1 MKILTKLFLFL
12 AFLTA
17 FSLADTTAVVDPVKK
32 DSVKTEISAPKKQAV
47 WIKLEGDV
55 DPAMYEFCARAI
67 GEAIE
72 KKPDYIVFDQGS

>member
-17 FSLADTTAVVDPVKK
+17 FSLADTTAVVAPVKK
-32 DSVKTEISAPKKQAV
+32 DSTKAEISAPKKQAV

-55 DPAMYEFCARAI
+55 DRF
-67 GEAIE
+67 
-72 KKPDYIVFDQGS
+72 DYLQFVNLYILILSKSK